1 MIVIVDDDE
10 LVRQALAPCRT
21 MSPRQLREWC
31 MSECIGVHL
40 DGTLAEI
47 TEGDA
52 SDYVDHPS
60 STTVNIPTMVW
71 QTRGANTFW

>member
-10 LVRQALAPCRT
+10 LGPPSVGAL
-21 MSPRQLREWC
+21 SNDVSRQLREWC
-31 MSECIGVHL
+31 MSECICVHL

-47 TEGDA
+47 TERDA
-52 SDYVDHPS
+52 SDYVDHLS
-60 STTVNIPTMVW
+60 STTVDIPIMLW

>member
-1 MIVIVDDDE
+1 
-10 LVRQALAPCRT
+10 
-21 MSPRQLREWC
+21 

-47 TEGDA
+47 TERDA
-52 SDYVDHPS
+52 SEYVDHPS
-60 STTVNIPTMVW
+60 STTVDIPIMLW